1 MARLRPLNV
10 RRRKPSW
17 YDEDN
22 LPPAPLGSR
31 RAQLEAQ
38 RDFLHDYDR
47 MASDLDDRPSPSY
60 RRPLE

>member
-1 MARLRPLNV
+1 MARLRPINV

-17 YDEDN
+17 YDEDD

-31 RAQLEAQ
+31 RAHLEAQ
-38 RDFLHDYDR
+38 HDYFRDYDAL
-47 MASDLDDRPSPSY
+47 ASEQDERPSPSY